1 MYWSNCTHL
10 FVCKMYFLYCDTLKK
25 LHHHNR
31 HYITLKNTAILNISI
46 KNIYHI
52 QSYKSFG
59 YKFYETI
66 FKNSK
71 YIFTKS
77 TRFRV

>member
-1 MYWSNCTHL
+1 MNCTHL
-10 FVCKMYFLYCDTLKK
+10 FVCMYFLYCDTLKK
-25 LHHHNR
+25 LHHHHR

-52 QSYKSFG
+52 QSYKLFG